1 MGELQF
7 QADLLNEVAHRFD
20 LREPNRKA
28 IESVI
33 LRTSDHYDVQEQIP
47 PFECIVDSA
56 TGVGK
61 TYVMAGLMEYLA
73 GAEKPVRNFLLLAPG
88 RTIRDKSVK
97 NFTPGNPKSLRPL
110 MRSDPY
116 VITAENFDSQA
127 ARVAMDDTL
136 VTKLYIFTVQALTSA
151 TGEGRA
157 THVSAENLGASFYER
172 LAWLDDLVVLAD
184 EHHCYRGPAFSRT
197 ITELKPELVVGL
209 TATPVNADEDLVAFR
224 YPLAAAIADQLVKT
238 PVMVARRDDRTDTE
252 TKLLDGVN
260 LLRYKAAAADAYCV
274 EHALLRVNPVMLVIA
289 GSIEEAQEYQ
299 DVLDST
305 SFDAGSWVGKTLLV
319 HSKLTS
325 DAKEEALA
333 ELQAV
338 EDPDSPVRI
347 IISIGML
354 KEGWDVKNVY
364 VIASMRASVSA
375 VLTEQTL
382 GRGMRLPFGCYT
394 KVEFL
399 DTLEVLAHEKYGD
412 LLKKRSV
419 LNEAFIDYGTYA
431 QLRKLADGSVEVRQE
446 SIAAPGPVSPG
457 LRPPEQP
464 VAGEREAIGA
474 RPLSLGARVSV
485 AAESARTATVVRSNI
500 GVVDQETR
508 ARQAEKHGKSTW
520 IVEYPPLPERESIV
534 VPRLIS
540 VAQPATVSL
549 NDIDPEEY
557 GAFQRLGLAMVSE
570 HSDELRRT
578 KLSARHNWQKVQV
591 HAETARDSVRA
602 ALPLDT
608 PLVESRRAL
617 VRRAMLAKDVP
628 SRANERGA
636 AERIVDCVI
645 KAMGDDAQ
653 ECLSAFGEVCG
664 QRLVAQISRKL
675 REFNPTQITY
685 TDDVEWLKIDK
696 VRKAQRKQEAGHADG
711 SFDKTVAFNGWQ
723 KNLYSHAWFDSSPE
737 FQAAGLIDSSR
748 SVVIWA
754 RLHINDVPIQWT
766 TDGRNYNPDF
776 VVIEEIGTERFG
788 WLVETKSDKDMSTVE
803 VQAKRRA
810 ARKWANTANS
820 SPQVRGVTWKYLL
833 AGEQD
838 VVDAA
843 GSWERLKQFSG

>member
-7 QADLLNEVAHRFD
+7 QADLLNEVAHRLD

-33 LRTSDHYDVQEQIP
+33 LRTSDHYDVQERIH

-61 TYVMAGLMEYLA
+61 TYVMAGLIEYLA
-73 GAEKPVRNFLLLAPG
+73 YAENPSRNFLLLAPG
-88 RTIRDKSVK
+88 RTIRDKSAL
-97 NFTPGNPKSLRPL
+97 NFTPGNLKSLRPL

-116 VITAENFDSQA
+116 LITAENFRLQA
-127 ARVAMDDTL
+127 ARAAMDDAR
-136 VTKLYIFTVQALTSA
+136 VTKLYVFTVQALTSA

-157 THVSAENLGASFYER
+157 THVPTENLGASFYER
-172 LAWLDDLVVLAD
+172 LARLDDLVVLAD

-197 ITELKPELVVGL
+197 IRELKPELVVGL
-209 TATPVNADEDLVAFR
+209 TATPVNADEGLVAFR

-274 EHALLRVNPVMLVIA
+274 EHALPRVNPVMLVIA

-299 DVLDST
+299 EVLDST
-305 SFDAGSWVGKTLLV
+305 TFDLGSWAGKTLLV
-319 HSKLTS
+319 HSKLTG

-333 ELQAV
+333 DLQAV

-364 VIASMRASVSA
+364 VIASMRASVSV

-382 GRGMRLPFGCYT
+382 GRGMRLPFGRYT
-394 KVEFL
+394 NVEFL

-419 LNEAFIDYGTYA
+419 LNEAFIDFGTYA

-446 SIAAPGPVSPG
+446 TITAPSAVFPVPRPFGPVVT
-457 LRPPEQP
+457 ED
-464 VAGEREAIGA
+464 REASGSY
-474 RPLSLGARVSV
+474 PLSRGTVSV
-485 AAESARTATVVRSNI
+485 AAESSRAGAVVSSSV
-500 GVVDQETR
+500 GMMDQETR
-508 ARQAEKHGKSTW
+508 TCQAAKHGKSTG
-520 IVEYPPLPERESIV
+520 IVAYPPLPERESIV

-540 VAQPATVSL
+540 VAQPTTVSL

-557 GAFQRLGLAMVSE
+557 GPFQRLGRALASE

-578 KLSARHNWQKVQV
+578 KLSARHNWQTVRV
-591 HAETARDSVRA
+591 RPETAQDSIRA
-602 ALPLDT
+602 ALPVDT
-608 PLVESRRAL
+608 PLAESRKAL
-617 VRRAMLAKDVP
+617 VRRAMSAKDVP

-645 KAMGDDAQ
+645 KAMGAEAQ
-653 ECLSAFGEVCG
+653 GCLSAFGEVCG
-664 QRLVAQISRKL
+664 QRLVAQISKTL
-675 REFNPTQITY
+675 RDFNPTQITY
-685 TDDVEWLKIDK
+685 TDDVKWLEIDK
-696 VRKAQRKQEAGHADG
+696 VRRAQRKQEAGHADG
-711 SFDKTVAFNGWQ
+711 TFDKTVAFNGWQ
-723 KNLYSHAWFDSSPE
+723 KNLYSHAWFDSYPE
-737 FQAAGLIDSSR
+737 FQAASLIDSSG
-748 SVVIWA
+748 SVVVWA
-754 RLHINDVPIQWT
+754 RLHVNDVPIQWT

-776 VVIEEIGTERFG
+776 VVIEELGAERFG
-788 WLVETKSDKDMSTVE
+788 WLVETKSDKDMPTAE

-833 AGEQD
+833 AGERD
-838 VVDAA
+838 VADAV
-843 GSWERLKQFSG
+843 GSWERLKQFCE

>member
-7 QADLLNEVAHRFD
+7 QADLLNEVAHRLD

-33 LRTSDHYDVQEQIP
+33 LRTSDHYDVQERTQ

-73 GAEKPVRNFLLLAPG
+73 DAEHPARNFLLLAPG
-88 RTIRDKSVK
+88 RTIRDKSAL

-110 MRSDPY
+110 MRSNPY
-116 VITAENFDSQA
+116 VISAENFDSQA
-127 ARVAMDDTL
+127 ARAAMDDVS
-136 VTKLYIFTVQALTSA
+136 VTKLFVFTVQALTSA

-157 THVSAENLGASFYER
+157 THVSLENLGASLYER
-172 LAWLDDLVVLAD
+172 LAQLDDLVILAD

-197 ITELKPELVVGL
+197 IRELKPELVVGL
-209 TATPVNADEDLVAFR
+209 TATPANADENLVAFR

-252 TKLLDGVN
+252 TKLLDGVS
-260 LLRYKAAAADAYCV
+260 LLRYKTAAVDAYCV
-274 EHALLRVNPVMLVIA
+274 EQDLPRVNPVMLVIA
-289 GSIEEAQEYQ
+289 GSIEEAREYQ

-305 SFDAGSWVGKTLLV
+305 SFDAGSWAGKTLLV
-319 HSKLTS
+319 HSKLTGE
-325 DAKEEALA
+325 AKEESLA
-333 ELQAV
+333 DLQAV
-338 EDPDSPVRI
+338 EDPDSSVRI

-382 GRGMRLPFGCYT
+382 GRGMRLPFGRYT
-394 KVEFL
+394 NVEFL

-412 LLKKRSV
+412 LLKKRNV

-446 SIAAPGPVSPG
+446 SITPPG
-457 LRPPEQP
+457 LVFPTEAA
-464 VAGEREAIGA
+464 VAGEPEVRGSIPFSRGT
-474 RPLSLGARVSV
+474 PVSV
-485 AAESARTATVVRSNI
+485 AAESVRAATVVRSSVGI
-500 GVVDQETR
+500 VDQKTR
-508 ARQAEKHGKSTW
+508 AGQAEKHGKSTG
-520 IVEYPPLPERESIV
+520 IVEYSPLPQREPIV

-540 VAQPATVSL
+540 VVQPATVSL
-549 NDIDPEEY
+549 NDIDPENY
-557 GAFQRLGLAMVSE
+557 GPFQRLGRALASD

-578 KLSARHNWQKVQV
+578 KLSASHNWKRAQV
-591 HAETARDSVRA
+591 HTETAQGPIRA

-608 PLVESRRAL
+608 PLAESRKAL
-617 VRRAMLAKDVP
+617 VQRAMSARDVP
-628 SRANERGA
+628 SRANECGA

-645 KAMGDDAQ
+645 KAMGDEAQ

-664 QRLVAQISRKL
+664 QRLVTQIGKTL
-675 REFNPTQITY
+675 REFNPTQISY
-685 TDDVEWLKIDK
+685 IDDVEWLTIDK

-711 SFDKTVAFNGWQ
+711 AFDKTVAFNGWQ
-723 KNLYSHAWFDSSPE
+723 RNLYSHAWFDSSPE
-737 FQAAGLIDSSR
+737 FQVAGMIDSSG
-748 SVVIWA
+748 SVLTWA
-754 RLHINDVPIQWT
+754 RLHVNDVPIQWT

-776 VVIEEIGTERFG
+776 VVIEEFGAERFG
-788 WLVETKSDKDMSTVE
+788 WLVETKSDKDMPTAE

-838 VVDAA
+838 VADAA
-843 GSWERLKQFSG
+843 GSWERLKLFCG